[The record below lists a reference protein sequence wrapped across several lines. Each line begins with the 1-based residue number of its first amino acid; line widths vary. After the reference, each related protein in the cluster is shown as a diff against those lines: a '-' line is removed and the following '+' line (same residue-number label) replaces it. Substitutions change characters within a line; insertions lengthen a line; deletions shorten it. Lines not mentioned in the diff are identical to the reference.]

1 MYVCIYLGKY
11 ILVTFI
17 FIHFK
22 IVCSADYEPLL
33 KLVAK
38 LLETYLVKA
47 EEQESEIIGKVM
59 QLMLCILDGLSSTC
73 NMVAISRVSQEW
85 APVFKL
91 RNSRYF
97 IMISVYI
104 LGSLFYSS

>member
-1 MYVCIYLGKY
+1 MYVCMYMCLCVYIYRHYSSYLHFQTYKY
-11 ILVTFI
+11 C
-17 FIHFK
+17 
-22 IVCSADYEPLL
+22 CSTDYEPLL

-47 EEQESEIIGKVM
+47 EEQASEIVGKVM
-59 QLMLCILDGLSSTC
+59 KLMLCILDGLSSTC
-73 NMVAISRVSQEW
+73 NMLAISRVSQEW

-97 IMISVYI
+97 ITIMFI
-104 LGSLFYSS
+104 F